1 MVKLSLL
8 VQLLLLHLALTT
20 DARPGKKKS
29 ELTKGSPLPRMKS
42 IQLFP
47 KARSWCRAQ
56 DITQIVDHEGC
67 TEKKI
72 RNKFCIGQC
81 FSYASPDVLPSGSG
95 IRLNYCDSCQ
105 PTKTNW
111 IKVNLDCPNHAKGV
125 DKLVEIILE
134 CKCKDCRR
142 NYRWT
147 KWGLGWH
154 NPQGCIIKH
163 SIQLWLQCCIY
174 I

>member
-8 VQLLLLHLALTT
+8 VQLFLLHLVLTT

-29 ELTKGSPLPRMKS
+29 EPAKDSLPRMKS
-42 IQLFP
+42 ILLFP

-56 DITQIVDHEGC
+56 DITQIVEHVGC
-67 TEKKI
+67 KQKKI

-81 FSYASPDVLPSGSG
+81 FSYTSPDVLPGESEL
-95 IRLNYCDSCQ
+95 RLNYCDSCQ

-111 IKVNLDCPNHAKGV
+111 IKVNLDCSNEAKGV
-125 DKLVEIILE
+125 DKLVEMILE

-142 NYRWT
+142 NYR
-147 KWGLGWH
+147 
-154 NPQGCIIKH
+154 
-163 SIQLWLQCCIY
+163 
-174 I
+174 